1 MQFSEE
7 QAEGN
12 LIDSYQPG
20 NLVINGVAYQTSLV
34 IDRTGLESWAVDLAT
49 EINSETLQPA
59 FERKPDVIIIGTGEN
74 QHFPPA
80 DIYLPMLQYGIGIE
94 IMDSAAAARTFNVL
108 VSEGRAVVAAI
119 IV

>member
-20 NLVINGVAYQTSLV
+20 VIYQKSLV
-34 IDRTGLESWAVDLAT
+34 IDRTGLESWPVELAT
-49 EINSETLQPA
+49 EISSETLQLA
-59 FERKPDVIIIGTGEN
+59 FERQPDVIIIGTGEK
-74 QHFPPA
+74 QYFPPA
-80 DIYLPMLQYGIGIE
+80 DIHLPMLQFGVGIE

>member
-20 NLVINGVAYQTSLV
+20 NLVINGVIYQKSLV
-34 IDRTGLESWAVDLAT
+34 IDRTGLESWPVELAT
-49 EINSETLQPA
+49 EISSETLQLA
-59 FERKPDVIIIGTGEN
+59 FERQPDVIIIGTGEK
-74 QHFPPA
+74 QYFPPA
-80 DIYLPMLQYGIGIE
+80 DIHLPMLQFGVGIE